1 MNIELITWQTCFTNL
16 LSEQLQ
22 SLPGFHLLTKQT
34 VKVGAEE
41 PLQLW
46 DSP

>member
-1 MNIELITWQTCFTNL
+1 VTWQTCLTNL
-16 LSEQLQ
+16 LGEQLQ
-22 SLPGFHLLTKQT
+22 SLPGFHLFTKQT

-41 PLQLW
+41 PLQLG